1 VKRIRVLVVDDSVV
15 VRRVVSDML
24 ATDPEVEV
32 VGTASNGRLA
42 LARLDQ
48 LNPDV
53 VTMDVEMPEMDGLT
67 TLRELR
73 KTRPRL
79 PVIMFSTLTERG
91 ASATLDA
98 LALGANDY
106 VTKPSGMSSTDA
118 AGRWLLDQLLPRV
131 KALGSREQSKA
142 ARPMQSAQPR
152 AAAPVTARQ
161 SSGSQHV
168 SVVTIGVSTGG
179 PQALAKIMPELP
191 ADFPVPILIVQHMPP
206 LFTRLLA
213 DRLRNA
219 SRIRV
224 CEAQPGMVVE
234 PGVAYIAPG
243 DWHME
248 VGRERGTVSLT
259 THQGPLE
266 NSCRPAADVLFR
278 SVVETYGA
286 GTLGVVLTGMGQDGL
301 RGCERI
307 IEAGGRVIAQD
318 RETSVVWGMPGFVA
332 NANLAER
339 IVPLSEMAAEITRR
353 VRGVTTALRAPRAG
367 VAGES

>member
-1 VKRIRVLVVDDSVV
+1 MKRIRVLVVDDSVV
-15 VRRVVSDML
+15 VRRLVSDML

-53 VTMDVEMPEMDGLT
+53 VTMDVEMPEMDGLA

-91 ASATLDA
+91 AAATLDA

-106 VTKPSGMSSTDA
+106 VTKPSGMSSTES

-131 KALGSREQSKA
+131 KALGSRELTQPARSA
-142 ARPMQSAQPR
+142 ATMRPR
-152 AAAPVTARQ
+152 ATAAPTVARQASGMQHVTA
-161 SSGSQHV
+161 
-168 SVVTIGVSTGG
+168 VTIGVSTGG

-191 ADFPVPILIVQHMPP
+191 ADFSVPILIVQHMPP

-248 VGRERGTVSLT
+248 VTRERGTVSLT

-339 IVPLSEMAAEITRR
+339 IVPLGEVAAEITRR
-353 VRGVTTALRAPRAG
+353 VRGVTPAHRARAG
-367 VAGES
+367 VAGEN